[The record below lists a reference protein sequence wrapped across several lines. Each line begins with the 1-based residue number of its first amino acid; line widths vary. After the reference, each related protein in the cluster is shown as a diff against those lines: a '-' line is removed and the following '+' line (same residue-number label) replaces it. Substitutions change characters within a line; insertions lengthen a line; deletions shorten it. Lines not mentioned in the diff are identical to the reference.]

1 MAIYE
6 RVFNLKKISKL
17 YFTGLV
23 ILFFTLGLQT
33 VKAQG
38 IRVSGQ
44 LLDSITKEPLIG
56 ATLRLQDA
64 KDTSKV
70 IYTSSDVNG
79 RFLFSNLYPI
89 DYQLVITFVGYHKWT
104 KPLSLSNKP
113 ENLGAIL
120 MQPGIESFQEIKVIG
135 NIPMSTE
142 KGDTTQYNARAFKTN
157 SDASAGDL
165 LKKIPGITV
174 SNGTVTAQGETV
186 QKVLVDGKPYFGNDP
201 TIAIQNLPADIIDKV
216 QVFDKLSDQAQF
228 TGFDDGNSQ
237 KTINIITL
245 PDKRH
250 SHFGKIYAGYGNNY
264 KNSEGGNINLFNGDQ
279 RISIIGLSNNINVQN
294 FSTQDLLGVIS
305 SVRRRGGGMGM
316 GRGRGRGG
324 FRGGFG
330 AGGQM
335 SNFLV
340 GQQNGITS
348 THSFGVNYNDNW
360 GSKIRANGSYFFN
373 MSNNANEQFTN
384 RTYFLQNNSNQ
395 FYTENNSTNSDNN
408 NNRMNM
414 RIIYTPDKNNSV
426 IFVPSFNFQNF
437 KSSNDLNGFNFLNP
451 TDSLSRTI
459 NNYSSKNH
467 GYDLTNMLLIRHRF
481 EKRGRTLSLN
491 LQSSLQKNDGT
502 NYQDAYNLYYQ
513 PSNTALSDTLDQR
526 PVLNSNGY
534 NVSSNLVYTEP
545 IAAGSQLEVRYN
557 IAYRQSHS
565 NKETYNYD
573 FAVQKYA
580 LLDTTLSNTFKN
592 DYLTNTAGL
601 AYRHRSRGFFYTLG
615 IDYQNAGLNNNQ
627 TYPYGNHLTKTFQS
641 ILPNAMLMYRISQ
654 NTNLRFFFRTRTSAP
669 SINQLQNVT
678 DNTNPLQLTT
688 GNPDL
693 KEESSD
699 VLITRFSHSNA
710 KHSGTFFAM
719 FFLTKTQNYIS
730 NSIIIAEK
738 DTTLS
743 NGIVLNQGSQ
753 FSQPVNLSGYWNFRT
768 FLNYGFPIHFLY
780 SNLNIN
786 SGFTYSRTPGL
797 INNTTN
803 ISNEYNF
810 TEGFVLGSNISKA
823 IDFTIGYNANFDQLV
838 NQIQP
843 DLNNHYFYQTVN
855 LDLSLTFWH
864 GLVFR
869 NNLIQQ
875 LYSGLSSNNNQTYYL
890 WNMAI
895 GKKIFKDHRGEF
907 ALSAY
912 DILKQNSSIN
922 RTVTNTYLEDQTNQV
937 LTRYFLLTFSYKI

>member
-6 RVFNLKKISKL
+6 RVFDPKNYLKL
-17 YFTGLV
+17 YFAV
-23 ILFFTLGLQT
+23 FFILFAALSYHS

-38 IRVSGQ
+38 ITVSGQ
-44 LLDSITKEPLIG
+44 LLDSVTKEPLIG
-56 ATLRLQDA
+56 ATLRLRDA

-70 IYTSSDVNG
+70 IYTSSDVEG
-79 RFLFSNLYPI
+79 HFLFSSLYPV
-89 DYQLVITFVGYHKWT
+89 DYQLVITFVGYHKWM
-104 KPLSLSNKP
+104 KSLSLTNKP
-113 ENLGAIL
+113 ENLGTIL
-120 MQPGIESFQEIKVIG
+120 MQPGIESFQEIKVVG

-174 SNGTVTAQGETV
+174 SNGTVSAQGETV

-201 TIAIQNLPADIIDKV
+201 TIALQNLPADIIDKV

-228 TGFDDGNSQ
+228 TGFNDGNAQ

-250 SHFGKIYAGYGNNY
+250 SHFGKIYAGYGSNY

-279 RISIIGLSNNINVQN
+279 RISIIGLSNNINIQN

-305 SVRRRGGGMGM
+305 NVRRRGRGMGM
-316 GRGRGRGG
+316 GRSRGG

-330 AGGQM
+330 SGGQM
-335 SNFLV
+335 NNFLV

-360 GSKIRANGSYFFN
+360 GRKIKVNGSYFFN
-373 MSNNANEQFTN
+373 MSNNVNDQLTN
-384 RTYFLQNNSNQ
+384 RTYFLQNNANQ
-395 FYTENNSTNSDNN
+395 YYTENNSTNSDNY
-408 NNRMNM
+408 NNRLNM
-414 RIIYTPDKNNSV
+414 RIIYTPDRSNSV
-426 IFVPSFNFQNF
+426 IYVPRFNFQNF
-437 KSSNDLNGFNFLNP
+437 KSSNDLNGFNYLNP
-451 TDSLSRTI
+451 ADSLSRTL
-459 NNYSSKNH
+459 NNYSSKNQ
-467 GYDLTNMLLIRHRF
+467 GYDLSNELLIRHRF
-481 EKRGRTLSLN
+481 IKRGRTLSLN
-491 LQSSLQKNDGT
+491 LQSDLQKNDGT
-502 NYQDAYNLYYQ
+502 NFQDAYNLFYQ
-513 PSNTALSDTLDQR
+513 PSNSALSDTLNQR
-526 PVLNSNGY
+526 PILNSNGY

-545 IAAGSQLEVRYN
+545 IVLGSQLEVRYN

-573 FAVQKYA
+573 FTVQKYA

-592 DYLTNTAGL
+592 NYLTNTGGL
-601 AYRHRSRGFFYTLG
+601 AYRHRDRGFFYTIG
-615 IDYQNAGLNNNQ
+615 IDYQNASLINNQ
-627 TYPYGNHLTKTFQS
+627 TYPFGNHLTKTFQS
-641 ILPNAMLMYRISQ
+641 FLPNAMLMYRINQ

-678 DNTNPLQLTT
+678 DNTNPLQLTS
-688 GNPDL
+688 GNPNL
-693 KEESSD
+693 KEETSD

-719 FFLTKTQNYIS
+719 LFLTKTQNYIA
-730 NSIIIAEK
+730 NNIIIAGK

-743 NGIVLNQGSQ
+743 NGTVLNQGSQ

-786 SGFTYSRTPGL
+786 SGFTFTSTPGI

-810 TEGFVLGSNISKA
+810 TEGLVLGSNISKK

-843 DLNNHYFYQTVN
+843 NLNNHYFYQTVN
-855 LDLSLTFWH
+855 LELSLIFWH

-869 NNLIQQ
+869 NDLIQQ
-875 LYSGLSSNNNQTYYL
+875 LYSGLSSNNNQSYYL
-890 WNMAI
+890 WNMAL
-895 GKKIFKDHRGEF
+895 GKKIFKNHRGEL

-912 DILKQNSSIN
+912 DILKQNSSFN

-937 LTRYFLLTFSYKI
+937 LTRYFLLTFTYKI